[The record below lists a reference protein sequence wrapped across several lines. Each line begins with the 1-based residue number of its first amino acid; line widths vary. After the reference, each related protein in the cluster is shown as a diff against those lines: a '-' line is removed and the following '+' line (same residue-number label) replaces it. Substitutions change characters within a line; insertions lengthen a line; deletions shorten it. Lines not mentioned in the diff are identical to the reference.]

1 MNDKMI
7 FDETQA
13 TENDN
18 VFQAKQEFSETEAD
32 IELDN
37 SPLEGELLEEQFE
50 QAIGATSNWWVRGL
64 MIAFGLLLVATVAQS
79 IQWLVD
85 TWQQHQ
91 WIYFVFALV
100 SFFVVIL
107 GITAVGRELLR
118 LRHLRQHLLMQ
129 QQSTHWQANTTLNTM
144 QSAVQFESDFSH
156 EQAQSFCL
164 KVAEAMQIDPQQ
176 PSIVQWQKQISE
188 SHNAQEVGFLFS
200 QTVMQPFD
208 KKAKQLITKNA
219 LESAVVIAISPLA
232 VVDTFFMAW
241 RNIRLINQIAR
252 LYGIELGYFSRLR
265 LMKLVLMNMALT
277 GASELIQEVGMDWLS
292 QDMLAKLSARVGQG
306 IGAGLL
312 TARLGIKTMEFC
324 RPLAF
329 QKGEKPH
336 LSHIHKEV
344 LSHLKATVL
353 NASKLKQSEK
363 L

>member
-1 MNDKMI
+1 MNDKII
-7 FDETQA
+7 FDDIQSPESVQT
-13 TENDN
+13 
-18 VFQAKQEFSETEAD
+18 FQSKQEFSQTD
-32 IELDN
+32 GNIEIDN
-37 SPLEGELLEEQFE
+37 DPLEGELLDDKFE
-50 QAIGATSNWWVRGL
+50 QAIGAKPNWWLRIL
-64 MIAFGLLLVATVAQS
+64 MAVFGLLLIATVAQS
-79 IQWLVD
+79 IQWIVD

-100 SFFVVIL
+100 SFFVVVL
-107 GITAVGRELLR
+107 GLTAIAKEFLR
-118 LRHLRQHLLMQ
+118 LRNLRQHLLMQ
-129 QQSTHWQANTTLNTM
+129 QQSANLQRQNAK
-144 QSAVQFESDFSH
+144 SAVQFSEDFSN
-156 EQAQSFCL
+156 EECQAFCL
-164 KVAEAMQIDPQQ
+164 KVAESMQLDPQQ
-176 PSIVQWQKQISE
+176 PTIIQWQKQISE

-208 KKAKQLITKNA
+208 KKAKKLITKNA
-219 LESAVVIAISPLA
+219 IESAVVIAVSPLA

-277 GASELIQEVGMDWLS
+277 GATELIQEVGMDWLS
-292 QDMLAKLSARVGQG
+292 QDMMAKLSARVGQG

-329 QKGEKPH
+329 QKQEKPR
-336 LSHIHKEV
+336 LSHIHREI
-344 LSHLKATVL
+344 LSHLKSTIL
-353 NASKLKQSEK
+353 TSSKIKQQER

>member
-1 MNDKMI
+1 MNDKII
-7 FDETQA
+7 FDDIQQTEQA
-13 TENDN
+13 QF
-18 VFQAKQEFSETEAD
+18 FQAKQEFNQENVE
-32 IELDN
+32 IEIDQE
-37 SPLEGELLEEQFE
+37 PLEGELLDEKFE
-50 QAIGATSNWWVRGL
+50 QAIGAKSNWWTRAL
-64 MIAFGLLLVATVAQS
+64 MIVFSLLLIAIVAQS
-79 IQWLVD
+79 IQWMLD

-100 SFFVVIL
+100 SFFVVVL
-107 GITAVGRELLR
+107 GLTAIGKEFLR
-118 LRHLRQHLLMQ
+118 LRNLRQHLLMQ
-129 QQSTHWQANTTLNTM
+129 KQSADWQM
-144 QSAVQFESDFSH
+144 EPSKSAVQFSQDLSNEES
-156 EQAQSFCL
+156 QQFCL
-164 KVAEAMQIDPQQ
+164 NVAKAMQLDLEHPT
-176 PSIVQWQKQISE
+176 IVQWQKQLSE
-188 SHNAQEVGFLFS
+188 SHHAQEVGFLFS

-219 LESAVVIAISPLA
+219 IESAIVIAVSPLA

-277 GASELIQEVGMDWLS
+277 GATELIQEVGMDWLS
-292 QDMLAKLSARVGQG
+292 QDVMAKLSARVGQG

-329 QKGEKPH
+329 QKGEKPR
-336 LSHIHKEV
+336 LSHIHREV

-353 NASKLKQSEK
+353 NTSKITKKEK

>member
-18 VFQAKQEFSETEAD
+18 VFQSKQEFSETEAE

-79 IQWLVD
+79 VQWLVD

-100 SFFVVIL
+100 SFFVVVL
-107 GITAVGRELLR
+107 GISAVGKEFLR

-129 QQSTHWQANTTLNTM
+129 QQSTHWQTNVAQT
-144 QSAVQFESDFSH
+144 AVQFEVDFSN

-164 KVAEAMQIDPQQ
+164 KVADAMQIDPQQ

-200 QTVMQPFD
+200 QTVMHPFD

-329 QKGEKPH
+329 QKGEKPR
-336 LSHIHKEV
+336 LSQIHQEV